1 MKGHKNGVV
10 TQILQEERRALYTHC
25 YGHSLNLAIADTVPE
40 IKLLHDTL
48 DTTSE
53 ISKFLKCSPKRG
65 TMFVKLKEEL
75 APGTPGFRTLSQTRW
90 TVRAISLKSVLDNY
104 IPLMELWENCLEEKP
119 DSETKSRI
127 IGVKSQ
133 MGTFEYYFGLHPEF
147 LIFVHTD
154 NLSQSL
160 QGTQKSAAQGQTI
173 TSMTVKTL
181 ISLQSDDS
189 FKLYWQKVSREAQE
203 LKAISK
209 PKLPRKTRVPKRLD
223 DGTAP
228 RDYPPPIEDHYRS
241 IYFQTLDMMINCT
254 ENRFDQ
260 LGYRSYLR
268 LESLLLKAASKKN
281 LREDFNFVCDLYK
294 DDFERNS
301 LKVQLESLAINIEET
316 APTLKDAVAYL
327 KKLDKNSWDYFS
339 EVFTLVKLIL
349 VVPATN
355 TLSERSCSALWRL
368 KTYL

>member
-1 MKGHKNGVV
+1 
-10 TQILQEERRALYTHC
+10 
-25 YGHSLNLAIADTVPE
+25 
-40 IKLLHDTL
+40 
-48 DTTSE
+48 
-53 ISKFLKCSPKRG
+53 
-65 TMFVKLKEEL
+65 
-75 APGTPGFRTLSQTRW
+75 
-90 TVRAISLKSVLDNY
+90 
-104 IPLMELWENCLEEKP
+104 MELWENCLEEKL

-133 MGTFEYYFGLHPEF
+133 MGTFEYYFGQHPEF

-154 NLSQSL
+154 NWSRSL
-160 QGTQKSAAQGQTI
+160 QGTQESAAQGQTI

-189 FKLYWQKVSREAQE
+189 FKLYWQKVSREAEE

-228 RDYPPPIEDHYRS
+228 RDYPPPVEDHYRS
-241 IYFQTLDMMINCT
+241 IYFQTLDVMIKCT
-254 ENRFDQ
+254 ESRFDQ
-260 LGYRSYLR
+260 LGYRSYSR

-281 LREDFNFVCDLYK
+281 FREDLNFVCDLYK

-316 APTLKDAVAYL
+316 SPTLKDVVAYL
-327 KKLDKNSWDYFS
+327 KKLDKNSWDYFL

-368 KTYL
+368 KTYLQTTMFQDRLNHCMILYVHKELTVALEMTDTGNQFVSNCKDQTQLSHFGRFKSQLSS